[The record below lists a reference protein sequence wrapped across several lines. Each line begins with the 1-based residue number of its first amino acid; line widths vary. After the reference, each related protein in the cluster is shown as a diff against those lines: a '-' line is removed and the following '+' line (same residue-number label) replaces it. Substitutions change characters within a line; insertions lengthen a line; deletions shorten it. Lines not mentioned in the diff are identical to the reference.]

1 MIVVALIISVV
12 ALVLA
17 IMAYAKALK
26 NKSVTIKEVVKEVKV
41 EHAPIEHPFTYDEKY
56 KCYRL
61 IGSLEVDGS
70 LSCLNNPMEG

>member
-17 IMAYAKALK
+17 IMTYAKALK

-41 EHAPIEHPFTYDEKY
+41 EHAPIEHPFTYDEKTD
-56 KCYRL
+56 CYTL
-61 IGSLEVDGS
+61 DGNIKVTGFA
-70 LSCLNNPMEG
+70 CLKTNSK